1 MDLSW
6 SSYPPAPALPLRK
19 PTRSSPLKFWLKFKS
34 FKSSRWIVILT
45 GSRLNHWMK
54 PMVAFYRT
62 QVSLGSGLW
71 VPLYVRTRHLWN
83 FGDVTLA
90 DDDTNSTVWPRFEFT
105 PQVCPKGLFSV
116 LTHFLYF
123 FKLNSCTRQ
132 SFHSTFVNHGSKE
145 KSNGLIWIYPPESV
159 KT

>member
-1 MDLSW
+1 MGKK
-6 SSYPPAPALPLRK
+6 RNGG
-19 PTRSSPLKFWLKFKS
+19 
-34 FKSSRWIVILT
+34 VI
-45 GSRLNHWMK
+45 
-54 PMVAFYRT
+54 PFYRVGILCQKT
-62 QVSLGSGLW
+62 ENNMDVGKLHHMRICDPMGTLNIFFTHWNQVVTINWHLD
-71 VPLYVRTRHLWN
+71 VCTRHLWN

-90 DDDTNSTVWPRFEFT
+90 DDDTNSTVWTRFELT

-116 LTHFLYF
+116 LTHFWYF

-159 KT
+159 KKPFFVLWHIY